1 MATMMGATADSKK
14 VTGIVILIRTVHL
27 DCYAGKTIVVTF
39 EGLQA
44 GPLIVNYHGTQR
56 TIVAIKVTV
65 EVVCRF

>member
-27 DCYAGKTIVVTF
+27 DCDAGKTIVLTF

-44 GPLIVNYHGTQR
+44 GPMKVIHHGTRR
-56 TIVAIKVTV
+56 TIVAIEVTV
-65 EVVCRF
+65 EVVCCF